1 MPLVTIAIAVVLLL
15 ILISHFKFNAF
26 LALLLSSF
34 MVGVLNGLPMGSIL
48 ESILKGIGDTM
59 GSLALVLAFGAML
72 GKLIEESGA
81 AHAITYSL
89 TELFGFKR
97 IQLAVLL
104 TGFLVGLPMIYNA
117 SFLVLIPL
125 IYTLSTTT
133 KLPLMYLGI
142 PLSAALSVTHGYLP
156 PHPAP
161 TAVAVMYKADPNLTL
176 LYGIVVAIPA
186 VILGGPVLSRF
197 FRSFKNS
204 PPQGLYTPREFK
216 REELP
221 GMAVSLLTT
230 LIPVLLMLA
239 GAVITMMC
247 PAEMPVTR
255 IFKFISDP
263 NVALLLAVLVGCY
276 TLGIQR
282 GRKMDDIMKS
292 LAESV
297 NSVAMILLI
306 IAAGGAFKQV
316 LLDAKV
322 GDYMAQIASSLKLS
336 PLLLAWSTAA
346 LLRVSLGSA
355 TVATITAA
363 GIVLPTL
370 AGSGVR
376 PELMVL
382 ATGSGSLMLSH
393 FNDVGFWMFKEYYNL
408 DIKHTFLI
416 WTTLETIVGIS
427 GLAGVLL
434 LNALLP
440 G

>member
-1 MPLVTIAIAVVLLL
+1 MPLVTIAVAVVLLL
-15 ILISHFKFNAF
+15 VLISRFKFNAF
-26 LALLLSSF
+26 LALILSSF
-34 MVGVLNGLPMGSIL
+34 LVGVLNGLPVGAIL
-48 ESILKGIGDTM
+48 ESILKGIGSTM

-89 TELFGFKR
+89 TDLFGLKR

-125 IYTLSTTT
+125 VYTFSTTT
-133 KLPLMYLGI
+133 GLPLMYLGI

-176 LYGIVVAIPA
+176 LYGIIVAIPA
-186 VILGGPVLSRF
+186 VILGGPVLSLF
-197 FRSFKNS
+197 FRKFRNT
-204 PPQGLYTPREFK
+204 PPAGLYTPRTFK
-216 REELP
+216 REDLP
-221 GMAVSLLTT
+221 SMGISLFTT

-239 GAVITMMC
+239 GAIATM
-247 PAEMPVTR
+247 AYPVESRIAR
-255 IFKFISDP
+255 IFKFVSDP
-263 NVALLLAVLVGCY
+263 NVALLLAVLVGSY
-276 TLGIQR
+276 TLGLRR

-297 NSVAMILLI
+297 NSIAMILLI

-316 LLDAKV
+316 LLDGGV
-322 GDYMAQIASSLKLS
+322 GDYMAQMASTLKLS

-376 PELMVL
+376 PELVVL

-416 WTTLETIVGIS
+416 WTTLETIVGIT
-427 GLAGVLL
+427 GLAGVLA
-434 LNALLP
+434 LNALL
-440 G
+440 

>member
-1 MPLVTIAIAVVLLL
+1 MPLVTVALAVVVLL
-15 ILISHFKFNAF
+15 ILIGRFKFNAF
-26 LALLLSSF
+26 LALILSSF
-34 MVGVLNGLPMGSIL
+34 SVGMLNGMPVGATL
-48 ESILKGIGDTM
+48 ESILKGIGSTM

-81 AHAITYSL
+81 AHTITYSL
-89 TELFGFKR
+89 IDFFGLPR
-97 IQLAVLL
+97 IQLAILL

-125 IYTLSTTT
+125 IYTFSTTT
-133 KLPLMYLGI
+133 GLPLMYLGI
-142 PLSAALSVTHGYLP
+142 PLSASLSVAHGYLP

-161 TAVAVMYKADPNLTL
+161 TTVAVMYKADPNLTL
-176 LYGIVVAIPA
+176 LYGILVAIPA
-186 VILGGPVLSRF
+186 IFLGGPVLSLF
-197 FRSFKNS
+197 FRKFRNS
-204 PPQGLYTPREFK
+204 PPEGLYVPREFK

-221 GMAVSLLTT
+221 GMTVSVFTT

-239 GAVITMMC
+239 GAVVTMTCPPDLSIT
-247 PAEMPVTR
+247 TF
-255 IFKFISDP
+255 FKFLSDP
-263 NVALLLAVLVGCY
+263 NVALLLAVLVGSY
-276 TLGIQR
+276 TLGIRR
-282 GRKMDDIMKS
+282 GKKMDAVMKS
-292 LAESV
+292 LGD
-297 NSVAMILLI
+297 SVASVSMILLI

-322 GDYMAQIASSLKLS
+322 GDYMAQVASSFKLS

-363 GIVLPTL
+363 GIVLPTM
-370 AGSGVR
+370 AGTGVR

-416 WTTLETIVGIS
+416 WTTMESIVGLA
-427 GLAGVLL
+427 GLGGVLL
-434 LNALLP
+434 LNAVL
-440 G
+440 

>member
-15 ILISHFKFNAF
+15 VLISRFKFNAF
-26 LALLLSSF
+26 LALILSSF
-34 MVGVLNGLPMGSIL
+34 LVGVLNSLPVGTIL
-48 ESILKGIGDTM
+48 DSILKGIGSTM

-89 TELFGFKR
+89 TDLFGLKR

-125 IYTLSTTT
+125 IYTLSSTTG
-133 KLPLMYLGI
+133 LPLMYLGI

-176 LYGIVVAIPA
+176 LYGIVVAVPA
-186 VILGGPVLSRF
+186 VILGGPVLSLF
-197 FRSFKNS
+197 FRKFRNT
-204 PPQGLYTPREFK
+204 PPKGLYTPREFK
-216 REELP
+216 REDLP
-221 GMAVSLLTT
+221 GMGISLFTT

-239 GAVITMMC
+239 GAVIMMVY
-247 PAEMPVTR
+247 PAENPIAR
-255 IFKFISDP
+255 IFKFVSDP
-263 NVALLLAVLVGCY
+263 NVALLLAVLVGSY
-276 TLGIQR
+276 TLGVRR
-282 GRKMDDIMKS
+282 GRKMGDIMKS

-297 NSVAMILLI
+297 NSIAMILLI

-316 LLDAKV
+316 LLDAGV
-322 GDYMAQIASSLKLS
+322 GDYMARVASSLKLS

-416 WTTLETIVGIS
+416 WTTLETIVGLA
-427 GLAGVLL
+427 GLAGVLV
-434 LNALLP
+434 LNALL
-440 G
+440 

>member
-15 ILISHFKFNAF
+15 VLISRFKFNAF
-26 LALLLSSF
+26 LALILSSF
-34 MVGVLNGLPMGSIL
+34 MVGVLNSLPVGAIL
-48 ESILKGIGDTM
+48 DSILKGIGSTM

-89 TELFGFKR
+89 TDLFGLKR

-125 IYTLSTTT
+125 IYTLSSTTG
-133 KLPLMYLGI
+133 LPLMYLGI

-161 TAVAVMYKADPNLTL
+161 TTVAVMYKADPNLTL
-176 LYGIVVAIPA
+176 LYGIVVAVPA
-186 VILGGPVLSRF
+186 VILGGPVLSLF
-197 FRSFKNS
+197 FRKFRNT
-204 PPQGLYTPREFK
+204 PPKGLYTPREFK
-216 REELP
+216 REDLP
-221 GMAVSLLTT
+221 GMGISLFTT
-230 LIPVLLMLA
+230 LIPVMLMLA
-239 GAVITMMC
+239 GAVITMVY
-247 PAEMPVTR
+247 PAENPIAR
-255 IFKFISDP
+255 IVKFVSDP
-263 NVALLLAVLVGCY
+263 NVALLLAVLVGSY
-276 TLGIQR
+276 TLGVRR
-282 GRKMDDIMKS
+282 GRKMGDVMKS

-297 NSVAMILLI
+297 DSIAMILLI

-316 LLDAKV
+316 LLDAGV
-322 GDYMAQIASSLKLS
+322 GDYMARVATSLKLS
-336 PLLLAWSTAA
+336 PLLLAWSAAA

-416 WTTLETIVGIS
+416 WTTLETIVGIA
-427 GLAGVLL
+427 GLAGVLVL
-434 LNALLP
+434 DALL
-440 G
+440 